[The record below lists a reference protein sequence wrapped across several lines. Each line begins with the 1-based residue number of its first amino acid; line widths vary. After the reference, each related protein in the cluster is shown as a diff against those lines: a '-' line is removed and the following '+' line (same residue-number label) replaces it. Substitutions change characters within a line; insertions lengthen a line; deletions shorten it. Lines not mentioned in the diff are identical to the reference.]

1 MRTKMMVLP
10 DCINML
16 RLARGKREM
25 KETGMRNREG
35 CILALVMTAILSGCM
50 GQPQQFSMM
59 QGGDQAPQMITFP
72 NGTIFGGASGNQAST
87 LAQIMVEA
95 NNNNMR
101 DYAELQGTASKNL
114 QTSQQALGILEQLSQ
129 QQGTGEITLFFPTG
143 SAALPSSGLQYDR
156 LVNFLDYISRNS
168 RGREVIFV
176 MIGSASAT
184 GSLSINEKLS
194 RERSQAPE
202 PIIDQ
207 YLVNVPHRYYRIY
220 GLGDIYS
227 PKNVTLQEDQR
238 YQNVRIIA
246 VYQTDQIPGLPSASY

>member
-1 MRTKMMVLP
+1 MKTHRISIFSVVTAVL
-10 DCINML
+10 L
-16 RLARGKREM
+16 G
-25 KETGMRNREG
+25 
-35 CILALVMTAILSGCM
+35 GCM

-59 QGGDQAPQMITFP
+59 QGGDQTPQTITFP
-72 NGTIFGGASGNQAST
+72 NGTILGGASGTQASS

-101 DYAELQGTASKNL
+101 DYEELQGTASKNL
-114 QTSQQALGILEQLSQ
+114 QTSQQALGILEQMSQ

-156 LVNFLDYISRNS
+156 LVNFMDYLSRNS

-184 GSLSINEKLS
+184 GGLSINEKLS

-202 PIIDQ
+202 PVIDQ
-207 YLVNVPHRYYRIY
+207 YLVNVPHRFFKVY

-246 VYQTDQIPGLPSASY
+246 VYQTDQIPGLPSAS